1 MDFFLRPLW
10 CENAAPALGLIGN
23 SAGYVTGLPDGS
35 VFRLNYDGPDTI
47 KKDDEEMA
55 VTTASI
61 TTVIDYSDMR
71 VSDQSLESLVALTI
85 GSGIAMTIFDPVPP
99 VGGLLNFI
107 LPDSSQIESLKNQ
120 HSPYIF
126 ADTGITA
133 FLEVLSE
140 MGARYER
147 MKVVV
152 AGGAR
157 VLGQT
162 DTIDIGGRNH
172 DVVKKILSQYKIPIY
187 HEDVGGNFSRS
198 LSLKIGDGISTL
210 KIIGRGEV
218 KI

>member
-1 MDFFLRPLW
+1 
-10 CENAAPALGLIGN
+10 
-23 SAGYVTGLPDGS
+23 
-35 VFRLNYDGPDTI
+35 
-47 KKDDEEMA
+47 MA
-55 VTTASI
+55 VNTASI
-61 TTVIDYSDMR
+61 TTAIDYSDMR
-71 VSDQSLESLVALTI
+71 VSDHPLESLAALAI
-85 GSGIAMTIFDPVPP
+85 GSGIAMTVFDPVPA

-133 FLEVLSE
+133 FLEALSE

-172 DVVKKILSQYKIPIY
+172 DVVRKILSQYKIPIY

-198 LSLKIGDGISTL
+198 LSLKIGDGTSTL